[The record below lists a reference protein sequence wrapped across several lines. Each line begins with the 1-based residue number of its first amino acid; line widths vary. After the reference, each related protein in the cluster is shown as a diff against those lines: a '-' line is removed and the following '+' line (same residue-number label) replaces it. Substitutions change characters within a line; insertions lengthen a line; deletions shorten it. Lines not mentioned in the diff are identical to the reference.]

1 MISIIDSHRLLYKN
15 AVIRAFCFE
24 DRTIPVS
31 FFNADG
37 VDVGETL
44 RTNESGYLVNAEGTH
59 QITSYFVKQKSIVQV
74 SLDNGFS
81 WPIEYIVESNIGAD
95 DIKDGSLLNKHG
107 VRVWSAN
114 AKESYQLDYDD
125 LNNQPDIRPW
135 GEAEQ
140 CENTEKLDEIVVVS
154 QFTKVLHIDGT
165 AVNVSIWA
173 TEKRYGQQVSV
184 CNHTD
189 HPISIFDLI
198 GNKLF
203 ALDKGEAR
211 AVFSQKLDD
220 NETVVFRALSQLE
233 RKDIPVVPDA
243 QYTRLDVKRVN
254 ATTAVV
260 ETVDVS
266 PLGTTELYGSVIVT
280 PSVGPGKYQLKLI
293 SSNQNKGGRVA
304 VYFDCNRDVVT
315 AGLELLRADGSVI
328 DEIFGGEWY
337 DFEVVGTTITPVG
350 PRSIASPVNYTIN
363 RFGAGDFDLSNK
375 TWTLKSDRFPILYPR
390 CNLHQLTVDLEQMPA
405 GADDVAVSFR
415 VPSWLNKDTLC
426 TPVDILLAR
435 FVGGTGVP
443 KLINLRITD
452 DTGKVLFGPCPLP
465 PPLAGDTGITLR
477 LCFIGEVE
485 SGDQFKILSSQLQY
499 N

>member
-1 MISIIDSHRLLYKN
+1 MISIVDSHRLLYKN

-95 DIKDGSLLNKHG
+95 DIQDGSLLNKHG

-114 AKESYQLDYDD
+114 AKESYQLDYND
-125 LNNQPDIRPW
+125 LENQPDIRPW

-140 CENTEKLDEIVVVS
+140 CEKTEKSDEIIVVS
-154 QFTKVLHIDGT
+154 QFTKVLHIDGV

-189 HPISIFDLI
+189 HPISVYDLT
-198 GNKLF
+198 GVKLF
-203 ALDKGEAR
+203 MLDAGEAR

-220 NETVVFRALSQLE
+220 ADVVVFRALSQLE

-243 QYTRLDVKRVN
+243 QYTRLGLVKVN
-254 ATTAVV
+254 ATTGSVL
-260 ETVDVS
+260 TVDVS
-266 PLGTTELYGSVIVT
+266 PLGTTELIGTVVMT
-280 PSVGPGKYQLKLI
+280 PVVGPGKYQLKLT
-293 SSNQNKGGRVA
+293 SSNQVKGGHVGVFFNCDRDRVG
-304 VYFDCNRDVVT
+304 
-315 AGLELLRADGSVI
+315 AGLELLREDGTVI

-337 DFEVVGTTITPVG
+337 DFEVVGDVITPVG
-350 PRSIASPVNYTIN
+350 PRSIANPVNYTIKT
-363 RFGAGDFDLSNK
+363 FGAGDFDLVDR
-375 TWTLKSDRFPILYPR
+375 TWALKSDRLPILYPR
-390 CNLHQLTVDLEQMPA
+390 CNLHQLTVDLQQVPA
-405 GADDVAVSFR
+405 GADDVAVYFL
-415 VPSWLNKDTLC
+415 VPSWLNKNTLC
-426 TPVDILLAR
+426 TPVDVLLTR
-435 FVGGTGVP
+435 LVGESGTP
-443 KLINLRITD
+443 KAVYLRIMD
-452 DTGKVLFGPCPLP
+452 DTGKVLFGPFLLPLE
-465 PPLAGDTGITLR
+465 GGIVGATLR
-477 LCFIGEVE
+477 LGFMGEVE
-485 SGDQFKILSSQLQY
+485 SGNQFKVLYSESQTE
-499 N
+499 

>member
-95 DIKDGSLLNKHG
+95 DIQDGSLLNKHG

-114 AKESYQLDYDD
+114 AKESYQLDYKD
-125 LNNQPDIRPW
+125 LSNQPDIRPW

-140 CENTEKLDEIVVVS
+140 CENTEKSDEIIVVS
-154 QFTKVLHIDGT
+154 QFTKVLHIDGV

-189 HPISIFDLI
+189 HPISVFDLT
-198 GNKLF
+198 GVKLF
-203 ALDKGEAR
+203 MLDVGEAR

-220 NETVVFRALSQLE
+220 ADVVVFRALSQLE
-233 RKDIPVVPDA
+233 RKDIPVIPDA
-243 QYTRLDVKRVN
+243 QYTRIGLIKVN
-254 ATTAVV
+254 MTTGNVL
-260 ETVDVS
+260 TVDVS
-266 PLGTTELYGSVIVT
+266 PLGTTELVGSVVLT
-280 PSVGPGKYQLKLI
+280 PVVGPGKYQVKLT
-293 SSNQNKGGRVA
+293 SSNLSKGGRVG
-304 VYFDCNRDVVT
+304 VYFNCDRDIAK

-337 DFEVVGTTITPVG
+337 DFEVAGGEVIPVG

-363 RFGAGDFDLSNK
+363 TFGAGDFDLTDN
-375 TWTLKSDRFPILYPR
+375 TWVLKADRYPILYPR
-390 CNLHQLTVDLEQMPA
+390 CNLHQLIVDLSQIPA
-405 GADDVAVSFR
+405 NANDVAVYFMI
-415 VPSWLNKDTLC
+415 PSWLNKNTLC
-426 TPVDILLAR
+426 TPVDVLLTR
-435 FVGGTGVP
+435 LVGESGTP
-443 KLINLRITD
+443 KGIYLRIMD
-452 DTGKVLFGPCPLP
+452 DTGKVLFGPFLLPLKGGVVG
-465 PPLAGDTGITLR
+465 ATLR
-477 LCFIGEVE
+477 LGFMGEVE
-485 SGDQFKILSSQLQY
+485 SGNQFKVLYSEPQTE
-499 N
+499 

>member
-44 RTNESGYLVNAEGTH
+44 RTNESGYLVSAEGTH

-95 DIKDGSLLNKHG
+95 DIRDGAMLNKHG

-114 AKESYQLDYDD
+114 AKESYQLDYND

-140 CENTEKLDEIVVVS
+140 CENTDKSDEIIVVS

-165 AVNVSIWA
+165 ATNVSIWA
-173 TEKRYGQQVSV
+173 TERRYGQQVSV

-189 HPISIFDLI
+189 HPISLFDLT
-198 GNKLF
+198 GANLF
-203 ALDKGEAR
+203 TLDKGEAR

-220 NETVVFRALSQLE
+220 SDTVVFRALSQLE
-233 RKDIPVVPDA
+233 RKDVPVVPDA
-243 QYTRLDVKRVN
+243 QYTRIDVKYVN
-254 ATTAVV
+254 VSGIIL
-260 ETVDVS
+260 TVDVS
-266 PLGTTELYGSVIVT
+266 PLGTTELYGSVVVT
-280 PSVGPGKYQLKLI
+280 PNAGPNNKYQVKLV
-293 SSNQNKGGRVA
+293 SSNQNKGGRVS
-304 VYFDCNRDVVT
+304 VYFNCIRDNYP
-315 AGLELLRADGSVI
+315 AGLELLNESGDVI

-337 DFEVVGTTITPVG
+337 ELEVSNGGVITPIG
-350 PRSIASPVNYTIN
+350 PRSIANPTNYRISN
-363 RFGAGDFDLSNK
+363 FGAGDFDLTGSI
-375 TWTLKSDRFPILYPR
+375 WRLKSDRLPILYPR
-390 CNLHQLTVDLEQMPA
+390 CNLQQMIVDLQQIPA
-405 GADDVAVSFR
+405 SANSVMVSFK
-415 VPSWLNKDTLC
+415 VPSWLNKNTLC
-426 TPVDILLAR
+426 APVDILLIR
-435 FVGGTGVP
+435 LVGGTGSP
-443 KLINLRITD
+443 KALSLYIVD
-452 DTGKVLFGPCPLP
+452 DYGKTLFGPFTIPEGNLIEG
-465 PPLAGDTGITLR
+465 AALR
-477 LCFIGEVE
+477 LCFMGENE
-485 SGDQFKILSSQLQY
+485 SGDQFRLISSQIY
-499 N
+499 NA

>member
-1 MISIIDSHRLLYKN
+1 MISIVDSHTLLYKN
-15 AVIRAFCFE
+15 AVIRAFRFE

-74 SLDNGFS
+74 SLDDGFS

-95 DIKDGSLLNKHG
+95 DIRDGSLLNKHG

-114 AKESYQLDYDD
+114 AKESYQLNYED
-125 LNNQPDIRPW
+125 LSNQPDIRPW

-140 CENTEKLDEIVVVS
+140 CEKTDKNDEIIVVS

-165 AVNVSIWA
+165 AANVAIWA

-189 HPISIFDLI
+189 HPISVYDLV
-198 GNKLF
+198 GTKLF
-203 ALDKGEAR
+203 MLDAGEAR

-220 NETVVFRALSQLE
+220 TDVVVFRALSQLE

-243 QYTRLDVKRVN
+243 QYTRIGLVKVN
-254 ATTAVV
+254 MTTGSPL
-260 ETVDVS
+260 TVDVS
-266 PLGTTELYGSVIVT
+266 PLGTTELIGSVVLT
-280 PSVGPGKYQLKLI
+280 PVVGPGKYQLKLT
-293 SSNQNKGGRVA
+293 SSNLNKGGRVG
-304 VYFDCNRDVVT
+304 VYFNCDRNILG

-337 DFEVVGTTITPVG
+337 DFEVAGVDVIPVG
-350 PRSIASPVNYTIN
+350 PRPIATPVNYTIN
-363 RFGAGDFDLSNK
+363 TFKAGDFELVNK
-375 TWTLKSDRFPILYPR
+375 TWVLKSDRYPILYPR
-390 CNLHQLTVDLEQMPA
+390 CNLHQLTVDLSEVPA
-405 GADDVAVSFR
+405 GADDVAVYFK
-415 VPSWLNKDTLC
+415 VPSWLNKNTLC

-435 FVGGTGVP
+435 FIGETGTSKVVY
-443 KLINLRITD
+443 LRIID
-452 DTGKVLFGPCPLP
+452 DEGNVIFGPNALQVD
-465 PPLAGDTGITLR
+465 ADVVGRTLR
-477 LCFIGEVE
+477 ICFMGES
-485 SGDQFKILSSQLQY
+485 SGSQFKILSAQVQRE
-499 N
+499 